1 MASVFCT
8 TLRKL
13 RWIAGYGRCLWHMGL
28 WCTIWRSMLPV
39 PPGPPEWKPIIITTK
54 ELVAIVFSCS
64 VWGRFLSRK
73 RVQLFCDNLGL
84 VKPIRKGESKDNIMM
99 HFLRCLGFCFS
110 QPTMTFTSQF
120 HTFGESKTR
129 QQTCCQET
137 SFNNSSSHSR
147 QPLAYQPPIPLC
159 LARIV
164 SLRQLD

>member
-1 MASVFCT
+1 
-8 TLRKL
+8 
-13 RWIAGYGRCLWHMGL
+13 MGL

-39 PPGPPEWKPIIITTK
+39 PLGPPEWKPITITAK

-73 RVQLFCDNLGL
+73 RVQLFCDHLGL
-84 VKPIRKGESKDNIMM
+84 VEPIRKGTSKDNIMM
-99 HFLRCLGFCFS
+99 HFLRCLGLCFS

-120 HTFGESKTR
+120 QTVRESKTR

-137 SFNNSSSHSR
+137 RFNNSLSLR
-147 QPLAYQPPIPLC
+147 QQSLAYQPPIPLC

-164 SLRQLD
+164 LLKQLD